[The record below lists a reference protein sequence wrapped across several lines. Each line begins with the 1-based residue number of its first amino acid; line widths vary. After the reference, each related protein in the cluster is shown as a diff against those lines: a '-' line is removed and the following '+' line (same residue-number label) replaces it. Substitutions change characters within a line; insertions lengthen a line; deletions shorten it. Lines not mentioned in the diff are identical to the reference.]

1 MAVVVEPSFALG
13 ELSDA
18 LSGRIDME
26 WYGKGLAKAVN
37 FYILPSG
44 GATLRPGTEYCGAVP
59 TQGQKAR
66 LVPFTF
72 NAQDAY
78 CLLFSGGRV
87 YPMQDGGFVVK
98 DGSPYSFAFAA
109 TESELPSL
117 DFAQSGDVL
126 WVTHPNYAPRKIMRY
141 GHTDWRVETP
151 TFAPKIATPTGLQA
165 STSADGKVEYSYC
178 VTAYTKDGEESDKS
192 ATVTIASKDLGLDNT
207 TITLTWAAVEG
218 ADEYKIYKD
227 VGGTFGLAGYATND
241 DVDRED
247 TTASKLFVNG
257 IEFVRDSIN
266 LKWSTE
272 KDSEGNSTGYIII
285 SPGAYTSWYNIE
297 LNQRFVFNGDRWR
310 FFATAASSGKVQS
323 SKSLSSTLW
332 GENSDYPQGTTGSS
346 NLIGE
351 VITATPELVAT
362 KVFIRWKDKNF
373 EPDLAT
379 TPLEFENP
387 FQGEGNYPAAVGFI
401 QQRLVFA
408 GSLNNPQKVWMSRSG
423 DFENFGRSN
432 PTQDDDAIYISLYSR
447 QVSWIRSVVSL
458 RNLLVLTGGTEYT
471 LSSATTDGVLT
482 PSTVRSVQQSAY
494 GCAELSP
501 ALVGNSIIMLQ
512 RGGHVVRD
520 LTYDYS
526 VDGYQGSDLTIRS
539 QHLLH
544 GHTVKAWAYQTT
556 PDGVLWGVRDDGLLL
571 TLTYNKEH
579 QVYAW
584 TRHQTDGVVEDVA
597 CVPGE
602 ARDEVYLVVRRYVN
616 GTWKRYVE
624 RLAEPFRDLT
634 AETAAKAWYVD
645 CGLRYEGAPV
655 QELSGLDHLEGK
667 AVSVLADGGPLN
679 NMVVQG
685 GKIRLP
691 RAYSTVLVGLPY
703 EGLLKSLRV
712 NAGDQFGPSQGRRQ
726 KIGRIALRFDR
737 SIGGD
742 LGWERYGVDGEV
754 MEERWVPIKYRTVQ
768 QGSFASKPFSGDR
781 AQLAPSGWDTRGQF
795 MLRQRDPLPMTLL
808 CAVLD
813 VHLGDR

>member
-44 GATLRPGTEYCGAVP
+44 GATLRPGTEFCGAVP
-59 TQGQKAR
+59 TQNQKAR

-98 DGSPYSFAFAA
+98 DGSPYSFEFAA
-109 TESELPSL
+109 SESELPSL

-141 GHTDWRVETP
+141 GHTDWRVVTP

-165 STSADGKVEYSYC
+165 STTAPDNNGKSVEYSYC
-178 VTAYTKDGEESDKS
+178 VTAYTKDGEESAKS
-192 ATVTIASKDLGLDNT
+192 ESVTISSKDLGLDNT
-207 TITLTWAAVEG
+207 TITLTWKAVGG

-227 VGGTFGLAGYATND
+227 VGGTFGLVGYATKDDITNISSTAQKLLVND
-241 DVDRED
+241 
-247 TTASKLFVNG
+247 
-257 IEFVRDSIN
+257 IEFVRDTVTLSWKTEQENYGQDEPSIH
-266 LKWSTE
+266 WHHIRSGE
-272 KDSEGNSTGYIII
+272 
-285 SPGAYTSWYNIE
+285 YTSWYSKA
-297 LNQRFVFNGDRWR
+297 LNQRFVFNGNAWR
-310 FFATAASSGKVQS
+310 LFHTTETEGKFGDDTSVMSWQ
-323 SKSLSSTLW
+323 W
-332 GENSDYPQGTTGSS
+332 GQNADYPQGAAEG
-346 NLIGE
+346 
-351 VITATPELVAT
+351 ITVVPVMSESGTRVY
-362 KVFIRWKDKNF
+362 WKDKNF
-373 EPDLAT
+373 EPDLST

-387 FQGEGNYPAAVGFI
+387 FQGAGNYPAAVGFI

-458 RNLLVLTGGTEYT
+458 RNLLVFTGGTEYT
-471 LSSATTDGVLT
+471 LGGQSTDGVLT

-494 GCAELSP
+494 GCGELSP

-556 PDGVLWGVRDDGLLL
+556 PDGVLWAVRDDGLLL

-584 TRHQTDGVVEDVA
+584 TRHQTDGIVEDVA

-602 ARDEVYLVVRRYVN
+602 ARDEVYLTVRRKVN
-616 GTWKRYVE
+616 GSWKRYVE
-624 RLAEPFRDLT
+624 RLAEPFRDLA

-645 CGLRYEGAPV
+645 CGLRYEGSPV
-655 QELSGLDHLEGK
+655 TELSGLSHLEGK

-685 GKIRLP
+685 GRIILP

-754 MEERWVPIKYRTVQ
+754 MEERWAPIKYRTVQ

>member
-18 LSGRIDME
+18 LSGRIDMD
-26 WYGKGLAKAVN
+26 WYGKGLAKCVN

-87 YPMQDGGFVVK
+87 YPIQNGGFVTK
-98 DGSPYSFAFAA
+98 DGAVYSFAFTATAA
-109 TESELPSL
+109 ELPSL

-151 TFAPKIATPTGLQA
+151 TFMPKIAAPTGLSA
-165 STSADGKVEYSYC
+165 STTAADNDGKSVEYSYC
-178 VTAYTKDGEESDKS
+178 VTAYTKDGEESAKS
-192 ATVTIASKDLGLDNT
+192 ATVTITSKDLGLDNT
-207 TITLTWAAVEG
+207 TITLTWQAVAG
-218 ADEYKIYKD
+218 AKEYKVYKD
-227 VGGTFGLAGYATND
+227 VGGTFGLAGYAT
-241 DVDRED
+241 
-247 TTASKLFVNG
+247 
-257 IEFVRDSIN
+257 
-266 LKWSTE
+266 
-272 KDSEGNSTGYIII
+272 
-285 SPGAYTSWYNIE
+285 
-297 LNQRFVFNGDRWR
+297 
-310 FFATAASSGKVQS
+310 
-323 SKSLSSTLW
+323 
-332 GENSDYPQGTTGSS
+332 GTT
-346 NLIGE
+346 
-351 VITATPELVAT
+351 
-362 KVFIRWKDKNF
+362 WKDKNF
-373 EPDLAT
+373 EPDLST

-387 FQGEGNYPAAVGFI
+387 FSGAGNYPAAVGFI

-408 GSLNNPQKVWMSRSG
+408 GSKNNPQKVWMSRSG

-432 PTQDDDAIYISLYSR
+432 PTQDDDAIYLSLYSR
-447 QVSWIRSVVSL
+447 QVSWIRSLMSL
-458 RNLLVLTGGTEYT
+458 RSLLVLTGGTEYT
-471 LSSATTDGVLT
+471 LGGQTTDGVLT

-494 GCAELSP
+494 GSAELTP
-501 ALVGNSIIMLQ
+501 CVVGNSIIMLQ

-556 PDGVLWGVRDDGLLL
+556 PDGVLWAARDDGLLL
-571 TLTYNKEH
+571 TLTYNREH

-584 TRHQTDGVVEDVA
+584 TRHQTDGQVEDVA
-597 CVPGE
+597 CIPGE
-602 ARDEVYLVVRRYVN
+602 ERDEVYFVVRRQVN
-616 GTWKRYVE
+616 GAWKRYVE
-624 RLAEPFRDLT
+624 RLAEPFRDLS
-634 AETAAKAWYVD
+634 AETAARAWYVD

-655 QELSGLDHLEGK
+655 TELAGLSHLEGK

-685 GKIRLP
+685 GRITLP

-712 NAGDQFGPSQGRRQ
+712 AAADQFGPSQGRRQ

-742 LGWERYGVDGEV
+742 LGWERFGTDGDV
-754 MEERWVPIKYRTVQ
+754 LEERWAPIKYRTLQ
-768 QGSFASKPFSGDR
+768 QGPFASKPFSGDR
-781 AQLAPSGWDTRGQF
+781 VQIMPSGWDTRGQF

>member
-1 MAVVVEPSFALG
+1 MAAVVEPSFALG

-18 LSGRIDME
+18 LSGRIDMD

-44 GATLRPGTEYCGAVP
+44 GATLRPGTEFCGSVP

-66 LVPFTF
+66 LVPFAF
-72 NAQDAY
+72 NSTDTY

-87 YPMQDGGFVVK
+87 YPLQDGGFVQ
-98 DGSPYSFAFAA
+98 GEAGAYSFEFAA
-109 TESELPSL
+109 TEEELPEL

-151 TFAPKIATPTGLQA
+151 TFMPKIAAPGGLKA
-165 STSADGKVEYSYC
+165 ETTAADNNGKSVEYSYC
-178 VTAYTKDGEESDKS
+178 VTAYTKDGHESAKS
-192 ATVTIASKDLGLDNT
+192 ATATISSKDLGLDNT
-207 TITLTWAAVEG
+207 TITLTWQAVSG

-227 VGGTFGLAGYATND
+227 VGGTFGLAGYSK
-241 DVDRED
+241 
-247 TTASKLFVNG
+247 TTS
-257 IEFVRDSIN
+257 
-266 LKWSTE
+266 
-272 KDSEGNSTGYIII
+272 
-285 SPGAYTSWYNIE
+285 
-297 LNQRFVFNGDRWR
+297 
-310 FFATAASSGKVQS
+310 
-323 SKSLSSTLW
+323 
-332 GENSDYPQGTTGSS
+332 
-346 NLIGE
+346 
-351 VITATPELVAT
+351 
-362 KVFIRWKDKNF
+362 WKDKNY

-387 FQGEGNYPAAVGFI
+387 FQEEGNYPAAVGFI

-408 GSLNNPQKVWMSRSG
+408 GSLNDPQKVWMSRSG

-447 QVSWIRSVVSL
+447 QVSWIRSVMSL
-458 RNLLVLTGGTEYT
+458 RSLLILTGGTEYT
-471 LSSATTDGVLT
+471 LGGQATDSVLT

-494 GCAELSP
+494 GSDELRP
-501 ALVGNSIIMLQ
+501 CVVGNSIIMLQ
-512 RGGHVVRD
+512 RGGNVVRD

-526 VDGYQGSDLTIRS
+526 VDGYAGSDLTIRS

-544 GHTVKAWAYQTT
+544 GHTIKSWAYQTT
-556 PDGVLWGVRDDGLLL
+556 PDGVLWAVRDDGLLL

-584 TRHQTDGVVEDVA
+584 TRHETDGVVEDVT
-597 CVPGE
+597 CVPGKG
-602 ARDEVYLVVRRYVN
+602 RDEVYFVVRRQVN
-616 GTWKRYVE
+616 GQQKRYVE
-624 RLAEPFRDLT
+624 RLAEPFRDLK
-634 AETAAKAWYVD
+634 AETAAQAWYVD
-645 CGLRYEGAPV
+645 CGLRYQGAPV
-655 QELSGLDHLEGK
+655 TQLSGLGHLEGK

-679 NMVVQG
+679 GLTVQNG
-685 GKIRLP
+685 SLKLP
-691 RAYSTVLVGLPY
+691 RAYSTILVGLPY

-712 NAGDQFGPSQGRRQ
+712 AAGDQFGPSQGRRQ

-742 LGWERYGVDGEV
+742 VGWERYGTDGEV
-754 MEERWVPIKYRTVQ
+754 LEERWAPIKYRTLQ
-768 QGSFASKPFSGDR
+768 QGSFASRPYSGDR
-781 AQLAPSGWDTRGQF
+781 AQLMPSGWDTRGQF
-795 MLRQRDPLPMTLL
+795 MLRQKDPLPLTLL

-813 VHLGDR
+813 VTLGDR

>member
-44 GATLRPGTEYCGAVP
+44 GATLRPGTEFCGAVP
-59 TQGQKAR
+59 TQDQKAR

-98 DGSPYSFAFAA
+98 DGAAYSFAFTA
-109 TESELPSL
+109 TEAELPSL

-165 STSADGKVEYSYC
+165 STTAPDNDGKSVEYSYC
-178 VTAYTKDGEESDKS
+178 VTAYTKEGEESAKS
-192 ATVTIASKDLGLDNT
+192 ATVTISSKDLGLDNT
-207 TITLTWAAVEG
+207 TITLTWTAVPG
-218 ADEYKIYKD
+218 AKEYKIYKD
-227 VGGTFGLAGYATND
+227 VGGTFGLAGYAT
-241 DVDRED
+241 
-247 TTASKLFVNG
+247 G
-257 IEFVRDSIN
+257 
-266 LKWSTE
+266 
-272 KDSEGNSTGYIII
+272 
-285 SPGAYTSWYNIE
+285 TS
-297 LNQRFVFNGDRWR
+297 
-310 FFATAASSGKVQS
+310 
-323 SKSLSSTLW
+323 
-332 GENSDYPQGTTGSS
+332 
-346 NLIGE
+346 
-351 VITATPELVAT
+351 
-362 KVFIRWKDKNF
+362 WKDKNF
-373 EPDLAT
+373 EPDLST

-387 FQGEGNYPAAVGFI
+387 FQGAGNYPAAVGFI

-408 GSLNNPQKVWMSRSG
+408 GSLNEPQKVWMSRSG

-494 GCAELSP
+494 GSAELAPSV
-501 ALVGNSIIMLQ
+501 VGNSIIMLQ

-526 VDGYQGSDLTIRS
+526 VDGYQGSDMTIRS

-544 GHTVKAWAYQTT
+544 GHTIKAWAYQTT
-556 PDGVLWGVRDDGLLL
+556 PDGVLWAVRDDGLLL

-584 TRHQTDGVVEDVA
+584 TRHQTDGLLEDVA

-616 GTWKRYVE
+616 GAWKRYVE
-624 RLAEPFRDLT
+624 RLAEPFRDL
-634 AETAAKAWYVD
+634 AADTAAKAWYVD

-655 QELSGLDHLEGK
+655 TELSGLSHLEGK

-679 NMVVQG
+679 NITVHSG
-685 GKIRLP
+685 RIKLP

-712 NAGDQFGPSQGRRQ
+712 NAGDQFGPSQARRQ

-742 LGWERYGVDGEV
+742 LGWERFGTDGDV
-754 MEERWVPIKYRTVQ
+754 LEERWAPIKYRTVQ

-781 AQLAPSGWDTRGQF
+781 AQLMPSGWDTRGQF
-795 MLRQRDPLPMTLL
+795 MLRQRDPLPLTLL

-813 VHLGDR
+813 VTLGDR

>member
-44 GATLRPGTEYCGAVP
+44 GATLRPGTEFCGAVP

-66 LVPFTF
+66 LVPFVF
-72 NAQDAY
+72 NATNAY
-78 CLLFSGGRV
+78 CLLFSGGKV
-87 YPMQDGGFVVK
+87 YPMQNGGFVVK
-98 DGSPYSFAFAA
+98 DGSPYSFDFACTA
-109 TESELPSL
+109 ERLPQL
-117 DFAQSGDVL
+117 RFAQSGDVL
-126 WVTHPNYAPRKIMRY
+126 WVTHEAYAPRKIMRY

-151 TFAPKIATPTGLQA
+151 TFMPKIAAPTGLKA
-165 STSADGKVEYSYC
+165 SSTTPSDFEGTKVDYSYC
-178 VTAYTKDGEESDKS
+178 VTAYTKGGDESARS
-192 ATVTIASKDLGLDNT
+192 ATVTISSKDLGLDNT
-207 TITLTWAAVEG
+207 QITLTWSAVTG

-227 VGGTFGLAGYATND
+227 VGGTFGLAGYSK
-241 DVDRED
+241 
-247 TTASKLFVNG
+247 TTS
-257 IEFVRDSIN
+257 
-266 LKWSTE
+266 
-272 KDSEGNSTGYIII
+272 
-285 SPGAYTSWYNIE
+285 
-297 LNQRFVFNGDRWR
+297 
-310 FFATAASSGKVQS
+310 
-323 SKSLSSTLW
+323 
-332 GENSDYPQGTTGSS
+332 
-346 NLIGE
+346 
-351 VITATPELVAT
+351 
-362 KVFIRWKDKNF
+362 WKDKNY

-387 FQGEGNYPAAVGFI
+387 FQGTGNYPSCVGFM

-408 GSLNNPQKVWMSRSG
+408 GSQNDPQKVWMSRSG

-432 PTQDDDAIYISLYSR
+432 PTQDDDAIYLSLYSR
-447 QVSWIRSVVSL
+447 QVSWIRSLMSI
-458 RNLLVLTGGTEYT
+458 RSLLVLTGGTEYS
-471 LSSATTDGVLT
+471 LGGQTTDGVLT

-494 GCAELSP
+494 GSADLEPCV
-501 ALVGNSIIMLQ
+501 VGNSIIMLQ

-520 LTYDYS
+520 LAYDYS

-544 GHTVKAWAYQTT
+544 GHSIVSWAYQTT
-556 PDGVLWGVRDDGLLL
+556 PDGVLWAVRDDGILL
-571 TLTYNKEH
+571 TLTYNREH

-584 TRHQTDGVVEDVA
+584 TRHQTDGIVEDVA

-602 ARDEVYLVVRRYVN
+602 ARDEVYLTVRRQVN
-616 GTWKRYVE
+616 GIWKRYVE

-645 CGLRYEGAPV
+645 CGLRYEGSPV
-655 QELSGLDHLEGK
+655 TELSGLSHLEGK
-667 AVSVLADGGPLN
+667 TVSVLADGGPLN
-679 NMVVQG
+679 GMKVQG
-685 GKIRLP
+685 GKLTLP

-754 MEERWVPIKYRTVQ
+754 MEERWAPIKYRTVQ

-795 MLRQRDPLPMTLL
+795 MLRQREPLPMTLL